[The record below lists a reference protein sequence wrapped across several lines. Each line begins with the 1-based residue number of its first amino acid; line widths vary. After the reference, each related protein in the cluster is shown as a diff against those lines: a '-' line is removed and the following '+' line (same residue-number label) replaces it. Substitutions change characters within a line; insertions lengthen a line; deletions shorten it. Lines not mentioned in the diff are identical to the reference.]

1 MDTQCVCKNA
11 GEWRI
16 VMSENLSA
24 SSKPLVSICI
34 PTFER
39 PKVLLKAI
47 ESCFY
52 QTYRNFEIVIT
63 DNSESNETQKLV
75 ERLGRKNIRYIKN
88 IKNIGPIHNLKLAID
103 SATGKYVKVLM
114 DDDILLPSIIE
125 EMVEKFEEMDRV
137 GVVMAP
143 MFIINDSDERINYR
157 AYLIKKFSL
166 IYEYQSKS
174 GLIPGKHILKDF
186 LTKSYPGCEPS
197 GIMYRKSCFDE
208 LGSIDV
214 NMKFAVDVEICARF
228 ATAYDFY
235 YINKPLSEWRYS
247 NLSHTVVNL
256 HQKGQDTE
264 IYYKLTKKL
273 INDPNVLNALQGEVY
288 EEIRKDAYFFS
299 SKRAVLSIIAGMR
312 SKNLALITQTIE
324 IMRKN
329 DPYPSNFLKL
339 PFNLLAEVF
348 KAGLS
353 WLR

>member
-1 MDTQCVCKNA
+1 
-11 GEWRI
+11 
-16 VMSENLSA
+16 MSEDLGV

-34 PTFER
+34 PTYER
-39 PKVLLKAI
+39 PQVLLKAL
-47 ESCFY
+47 ESCFN
-52 QTYRNFEIVIT
+52 QTYKNFEIVIT
-63 DNSESNETQKLV
+63 DNSESNETQELV
-75 ERLGRKNIRYIKN
+75 ESLARPNIRYTKN
-88 IKNIGPIHNLKLAID
+88 IKNLGPIHNLKLAID
-103 SATGKYVKVLM
+103 SASGKYVKVLM

-125 EMVEKFEEMDRV
+125 EMVDKFEEMDRV

-143 MFIINDSDERINYR
+143 MFIIDDSDARINYR

-166 IYEYQSKS
+166 IYEFQKKS
-174 GLIPGKHILKDF
+174 GLIPGKQILKEF
-186 LTKSYPGCEPS
+186 LTKSYPCCVPS

-235 YINKPLSEWRYS
+235 YINKPLSEWRFS

-264 IYYKLTKKL
+264 IYYELTKKL
-273 INDPNVLNALQGEVY
+273 INNSIVENVFQGESY
-288 EEIRKDAYFFS
+288 EQIRKDAYFFS

-312 SKNLALITQTIE
+312 SKNLALITQTIG

-329 DPYPSNFLKL
+329 DPYPSNLLKL

-348 KAGLS
+348 MAGLS